1 MTSFPGSEVCRSEI
15 SKCGYRSV
23 FFAKKYSLE
32 VQSWLINDD
41 SINSLGIPVLLV
53 LMIE

>member
-1 MTSFPGSEVCRSEI
+1 
-15 SKCGYRSV
+15 V

-41 SINSLGIPVLLV
+41 TINSLGIPVLQTAFQRKVDFHLSGQV
-53 LMIE
+53 SLQ